1 MTPRHTRP
9 PRLLA
14 LSLAMLCASVQAQLV
29 DDVELRREGED
40 AVLQVRF
47 VTPVQLLRT
56 LNARSGDLGQVYY
69 DLLPTREALNL
80 ITTERRLPAGASS
93 PLLILTDESAGSAER
108 SRKLVLRFTGNTAF
122 VARSTQGGRSIELV
136 LRGQGAAFAG
146 SATQAPATSE
156 ALTLILQRADSL
168 EAAGSLPIPAL
179 LQDYTVSQRSR
190 VVDGKPVFETIVSGI
205 RSPAEAQAL
214 LKALGPR
221 FPLATLAAPERRLEP
236 HSERQP
242 TPIPPPAPGPS
253 PSAASAQL
261 AAPAEAQT
269 LLAAAR
275 RAMEAGEHQQ
285 AINQL
290 DELLALPPSA
300 ATQEAQELIAQ
311 ARWRQGDPER
321 ARAEYELYL
330 KLYPQGAGA
339 DRAREALLT
348 LAPPVQQV
356 ADTGTQPAVTT
367 TLSGSLSSFYYGGQS
382 KIRTQDFQ
390 DSPLSGLPELVSDA
404 TLSNTD
410 QKQLISSV
418 DLNWRRRDADSD
430 LRLVLRD
437 TYSADLLRSDKSKN
451 KLSALYADY
460 RLQSQ
465 GINLR
470 VGRQSPTGAG
480 VMGRFDGAQLG
491 YRFMPKWRVNAVAG
505 QPSDSLLQS
514 KRHFYG
520 ASVDADE
527 LAKGVGGSVYLIE
540 QRIDGE
546 IDRRGLGSELRF
558 LSGNLSAS
566 GMLDYDTVL
575 RGLNIASAQATW
587 ISEENMVVNAL
598 YDRRSTP
605 MLALGNSLFF
615 QNPVL
620 AVQASRLAELLASQS
635 LALLRQQ
642 VRDTTAYS
650 TQAMVSVTR
659 PISANWQLGA
669 DLRLTNVGALLP
681 VPDILPNGQ
690 PGTGNIWS
698 SGLQLIGT
706 NLYSPRDTHV
716 LVLTLL
722 KGLTYTGK
730 LLSYNNSSSLG
741 TGWQLEPALRYYL
754 QNDSN
759 GTRSQRWAPGLRV
772 TYRATPKL
780 ALESELSM
788 EFSNVSGPNR
798 NESSNRSFWYFGLR
812 YDL

>member
-1 MTPRHTRP
+1 MKAAMKIKKKG

-14 LSLAMLCASVQAQLV
+14 LHLALLAAAAQAQLV
-29 DDVELRREGED
+29 DDVEIRREGED

-47 VTPVQLLRT
+47 VTPVQLLRS
-56 LNARSGDLGQVYY
+56 LSARSGDLGQVYY
-69 DLLPTREALNL
+69 DLLPTREPLNL
-80 ITTERRLPAGASS
+80 AISSERRLPAGARS
-93 PLLILTDESAGSAER
+93 PLLILTDEAAGGAER
-108 SRKLVLRFTGNTAF
+108 SRKLVLRFSANTPF

-136 LRGQGAAFAG
+136 LRGQGAALAG
-146 SATQAPATSE
+146 AGTPAAATLPAGASIS
-156 ALTLILQRADSL
+156 LILQRSDSQ
-168 EAAGSLPIPAL
+168 EAAGAVPVPAL
-179 LQDYTVSQRSR
+179 LQDYSISQRSR
-190 VVDGKPVFETIVSGI
+190 VVDGKTVIETLVSGI
-205 RSPAEAQAL
+205 KTAAEAQAL
-214 LKALGPR
+214 LVALRPR
-221 FPLATLAAPERRLEP
+221 FPLAAIAAPETAP
-236 HSERQP
+236 APMPGP
-242 TPIPPPAPGPS
+242 TPTLMPAPDS
-253 PSAASAQL
+253 QAQGK
-261 AAPAEAQT
+261 AEA

-275 RAMEAGEHQQ
+275 QAIAAGEHQQ

-290 DELLALPPSA
+290 DELLALPPSS

-339 DRAREALLT
+339 ERAREALLT
-348 LAPPVQQV
+348 LAPPVQQ
-356 ADTGTQPAVTT
+356 ALDAGTQPAVTT

-418 DLNWRRRDADSD
+418 DINWRRRDADSD

-437 TYSADLLRSDKSKN
+437 SYSADLLRSDKSKN

-465 GINLR
+465 GISLR
-470 VGRQSPTGAG
+470 MGRQSPTGAG
-480 VMGRFDGAQLG
+480 VMGRFDGAQIG
-491 YRFMPKWRVNAVAG
+491 YRFKPKWRVNAVAG
-505 QPSDSLLQS
+505 RPSDSLLQS
-514 KRHFYG
+514 QRHFYG
-520 ASVDADE
+520 ASLDADE

-546 IDRRGLGSELRF
+546 IDRRGVGSELRF
-558 LSGNLSAS
+558 LAGNLSAS
-566 GMLDYDTVL
+566 GMLDYDSQL
-575 RGLNIASAQATW
+575 RGLNIASLQATW
-587 ISEENMVVNAL
+587 ISEQNMVVNAL

-605 MLALGNSLFF
+605 MLMLGNSLFF

-620 AVQASRLAELLASQS
+620 GVQASRLAELLASQS

-650 TQAMVSVTR
+650 TQAMLSVSR
-659 PISANWQLGA
+659 PVSANWQLGA

-698 SGLQLIGT
+698 GGLQLIGS
-706 NLYSPRDTHV
+706 NLYSARDTHV
-716 LVLTLL
+716 LVLSLL
-722 KGLTYTGK
+722 KGLSYTGK

-741 TGWQLEPALRYYL
+741 GGWQLEPALRYYL

-772 TYRATPKL
+772 TFRASSKL

-788 EFSNVSGPNR
+788 EFSDISGPNR

>member
-1 MTPRHTRP
+1 MGLIENPHMRP
-9 PRLLA
+9 AFTLRKGPRLLA
-14 LSLAMLCASVQAQLV
+14 LNLALLAATAQAQLV
-29 DDVELRREGED
+29 DDVEIRRDGED

-47 VTPVQLLRT
+47 VTPVQLLRS
-56 LNARSGDLGQVYY
+56 LSARSGDLGQVYY

-80 ITTERRLPAGASS
+80 ITSERRLPAGASS
-93 PLLILTDESAGSAER
+93 PLLILTDESAGGAER
-108 SRKLVLRFTGNTAF
+108 SRKLVLRFIGNTPF

-146 SATQAPATSE
+146 SATQGAATTQP
-156 ALTLILQRADSL
+156 LTLILQRADNL
-168 EAAGSLPIPAL
+168 EAASAMPVPAL
-179 LQDYTVSQRSR
+179 LQDYNVSQRSR

-205 RSPAEAQAL
+205 KSAAEAQAL
-214 LKALGPR
+214 LNALRPR
-221 FPLATLAAPERRLEP
+221 YPQAALAAPER
-236 HSERQP
+236 
-242 TPIPPPAPGPS
+242 PPAPATLSPS
-253 PSAASAQL
+253 PGTQPQ
-261 AAPAEAQT
+261 APAEAQAM
-269 LLAAAR
+269 LAAAR

-285 AINQL
+285 AIDQL
-290 DELLALPPSA
+290 DALLALPPSN

-339 DRAREALLT
+339 ERAREALLT
-348 LAPPVQQV
+348 LAPPVQQ
-356 ADTGTQPAVTT
+356 ALDAGTQPAVTT

-418 DLNWRRRDADSD
+418 DINWRRRDADSD

-437 TYSADLLRSDKSKN
+437 SYSADLLRSAKSKN

-465 GINLR
+465 GISLR

-480 VMGRFDGAQLG
+480 VMGRFDGAQIG
-491 YRFMPKWRVNAVAG
+491 YRFKPKWRVNAVAG
-505 QPSDSLLQS
+505 RPSDSLLQS
-514 KRHFYG
+514 QRHFYG
-520 ASVDADE
+520 ASLDADE

-546 IDRRGLGSELRF
+546 IDRRGVGSELRF
-558 LSGNLSAS
+558 LAGNLSAS
-566 GMLDYDTVL
+566 GMLDHDSQL
-575 RGLNIASAQATW
+575 RGLNIASLQATW
-587 ISEENMVVNAL
+587 ISEQNMVVNAL

-605 MLALGNSLFF
+605 MLMLGNSLFF

-620 AVQASRLAELLASQS
+620 GVQASRLAELLASQS

-650 TQAMVSVTR
+650 TQAMLSVSR
-659 PISANWQLGA
+659 PVSANWQLGA

-698 SGLQLIGT
+698 GGLQLIGS
-706 NLYSPRDTHV
+706 NLYSARDTHV
-716 LVLTLL
+716 LVLSLL
-722 KGLTYTGK
+722 KGLSYTGK

-741 TGWQLEPALRYYL
+741 GGWQLEPALRYYL

-772 TYRATPKL
+772 TFRASSKL

-788 EFSNVSGPNR
+788 EFSDISGPNR

>member
-1 MTPRHTRP
+1 MKPTFTRP

-14 LSLAMLCASVQAQLV
+14 LTLAMLCAAAQAQLV
-29 DDVELRREGED
+29 DDVEIRREGED

-47 VTPVQLLRT
+47 VTPVQLLRS
-56 LNARSGDLGQVYY
+56 LSARSGDLGQVYY
-69 DLLPTREALNL
+69 DLLPTREPLNL
-80 ITTERRLPAGASS
+80 ITSERRLPAGARS
-93 PLLILTDESAGSAER
+93 PLLILTDESAGTGER
-108 SRKLVLRFTGNTAF
+108 SRKLVLRFSGNTPF

-136 LRGQGAAFAG
+136 LRGKGAALAG
-146 SATQAPATSE
+146 APASAAPTGESIS
-156 ALTLILQRADSL
+156 LILQRSDSQ
-168 EAAGSLPIPAL
+168 EAAGAVPVPAL
-179 LQDYTVSQRSR
+179 LQDYTISQRSR
-190 VVDGKPVFETIVSGI
+190 VVDGKTVIETLVSGI
-205 RSPAEAQAL
+205 
-214 LKALGPR
+214 K
-221 FPLATLAAPERRLEP
+221 
-236 HSERQP
+236 
-242 TPIPPPAPGPS
+242 
-253 PSAASAQL
+253 SA
-261 AAPAEAQT
+261 AEAQT
-269 LLAAAR
+269 LLSALRPRFPGVAIASPEPRPEPAPAAPTAPAADAQTQGKAEALLAAAR
-275 RAMEAGEHQQ
+275 QAMEAGEHQQ

-300 ATQEAQELIAQ
+300 ATQLAQELIAQ

-330 KLYPQGAGA
+330 KLYPLGAGA
-339 DRAREALLT
+339 ERAREALLT
-348 LAPPVQQV
+348 LAPPAPQV
-356 ADTGTQPAVTT
+356 VEAGAQPSVST

-418 DLNWRRRDADSD
+418 DINWRRRDADSD

-437 TYSADLLRSDKSKN
+437 SYSADLLRSDKSKN

-465 GINLR
+465 GVSLR

-527 LAKGVGGSVYLIE
+527 LAKGVGATAYVIE

-546 IDRRGLGSELRF
+546 IDRRGVGSELRF
-558 LSGNLSAS
+558 LAGNLSAS
-566 GMLDYDTVL
+566 GMLDYDTQL
-575 RGLNIASAQATW
+575 RGLNIASLQATW
-587 ISEENMVVNAL
+587 ISAENMVVNAL

-620 AVQASRLAELLASQS
+620 AVQASRLSELLASQS

-650 TQAMVSVTR
+650 TQAMLGVTR
-659 PISANWQLGA
+659 PITANWQLGA

-698 SGLQLIGT
+698 GGLQLIGT

-722 KGLTYTGK
+722 KGLSYTGK
-730 LLSYNNSSSLG
+730 LLSYNNSSSIG
-741 TGWQLEPALRYYL
+741 GGWQLEPALRYYL

-772 TYRATPKL
+772 SYRATTKL
-780 ALESELSM
+780 AIESELSM
-788 EFSNVSGPNR
+788 EFSDVTGPNR

>member
-1 MTPRHTRP
+1 MKPTLTRP

-14 LSLAMLCASVQAQLV
+14 LTLAMLCASAQAQLV
-29 DDVELRREGED
+29 DDVEIRREGED

-47 VTPVQLLRT
+47 VTPVQLLRS
-56 LNARSGDLGQVYY
+56 LSARSGDLGQVYY
-69 DLLPTREALNL
+69 DLLPTREPLNL
-80 ITTERRLPAGASS
+80 SISSERRLPAGARS
-93 PLLILTDESAGSAER
+93 PLLILTDESAGGAER
-108 SRKLVLRFTGNTAF
+108 SRKLVLRFSGNTPF

-146 SATQAPATSE
+146 AGAAASPTPGTAPIS
-156 ALTLILQRADSL
+156 LILQRSDSQ
-168 EAAGSLPIPAL
+168 EAAGAVPVPAL
-179 LQDYTVSQRSR
+179 LQDYSISQRSR
-190 VVDGKPVFETIVSGI
+190 VVDGKTVIETLVSGI
-205 RSPAEAQAL
+205 RSAAEAQAL
-214 LKALGPR
+214 LAALRPR
-221 FPLATLAAPERRLEP
+221 FPLAAIAAPETAPEP
-236 HSERQP
+236 RPELR
-242 TPIPPPAPGPS
+242 PAPGP
-253 PSAASAQL
+253 QTQGK
-261 AAPAEAQT
+261 AEE

-275 RAMEAGEHQQ
+275 QAIAAGEHQQ

-290 DELLALPPSA
+290 DELLALPPSGA
-300 ATQEAQELIAQ
+300 SQEAQELIAQ

-321 ARAEYELYL
+321 ARTEYELYL

-339 DRAREALLT
+339 ERAREALLT
-348 LAPPVQQV
+348 LAPPAPQV
-356 ADTGTQPAVTT
+356 VDAGAQPAVST

-437 TYSADLLRSDKSKN
+437 SYSADLLRSDKSKN

-491 YRFMPKWRVNAVAG
+491 YRFRPKWRVNAVAG

-520 ASVDADE
+520 ASLDADE
-527 LAKGVGGSVYLIE
+527 LAKGVGGSVYAIE

-546 IDRRGLGSELRF
+546 IDRRGVGSELRF
-558 LSGNLSAS
+558 LAGNLSAS
-566 GMLDYDTVL
+566 GMLDYDTQL

-587 ISEENMVVNAL
+587 ISEDNMVVNAL

-659 PISANWQLGA
+659 PITANWQLGA

-722 KGLTYTGK
+722 KGLSYTGK
-730 LLSYNNSSSLG
+730 LLSYNNSSSIG
-741 TGWQLEPALRYYL
+741 GGWQLEPALRYYL

-772 TYRATPKL
+772 SYRASSKL

-788 EFSNVSGPNR
+788 EFSDISGPNR
-798 NESSNRSFWYFGLR
+798 NETSNRSFWYFGLR